1 MNKDKSLLNKI
12 VGGLAL
18 SAIFI
23 SGLSLGIVGQRSV
36 SYAGLRQMLV
46 GLSLLLSLI
55 YMYNKKFNV

>member
-1 MNKDKSLLNKI
+1 MNKDKSLLKKI

-23 SGLSLGIVGQRSV
+23 GGLSLGIVGQRSV
-36 SYAGLRQMLV
+36 SYAGLGQMLV